1 MNPMGRLHHETNGVE
16 VQSHRSQRHR
26 PEASSGTSS
35 DENVPSE
42 RRGLLHS
49 LSMARLRR
57 PGGLQR
63 AASTIAQSEVAS
75 RIAREARFMDGL
87 LLKAP
92 YVPEEVC
99 SGCGNAECECEPE
112 SDDEEE
118 EEELPKNSL
127 EQTIHDIRL
136 KTDVVRDYSG
146 RIVNDQCFQIFI
158 VILILLNSLFIGL
171 ATFDFVENNEN
182 AYRAFRILDL
192 AFLIIFT
199 IELIMQFLYHG
210 YGLFFDGWLM
220 FDLFIVITSWTLESV
235 SVLRAL
241 KLRSFRIFRAF
252 RLTTKIRALR
262 RLVEAIFD
270 VLPRISA
277 IICMFCLI
285 IYIFGVMCTELFGE
299 IDFTDRFQD
308 PQAGTYS
315 YFGRLDDA
323 LFTLFAMV
331 TLDWA
336 RVTRAVM
343 QVYPWASY
351 LFSTY
356 VTFSSF
362 ILYNLI
368 IAVVCDAVKMVQ
380 DQQDILMVENYV
392 KDKVESRHR
401 IINLRKKLDKMS
413 KQQMDLLLYV
423 QLLLEQV
430 DEVGEASKL
439 HYEEALLQLSQTN
452 TNARDSLK
460 QALKQLDHFEKLAG
474 LDDLTPEIGLKQI
487 RSGMFKLR
495 QSHFGTDKSTI
506 TTQNHFQIEEQV
518 PKRQSK
524 SQTDGET
531 PANQGNARVVGR
543 TRARPSR
550 SRSSDNV
557 EKPTGPPQFPRL
569 SERIPR
575 SRRVSFKDTKARSV
589 GESQIEAVAVF
600 ADLKEAI
607 TNPCEDDTEQIDSS
621 HYRTPFNEGDGLE
634 NESFHSCRLLPPEA
648 ETVDA
653 IDPHS

>member
-1 MNPMGRLHHETNGVE
+1 
-16 VQSHRSQRHR
+16 
-26 PEASSGTSS
+26 
-35 DENVPSE
+35 
-42 RRGLLHS
+42 
-49 LSMARLRR
+49 MARLRR
-57 PGGLQR
+57 PGGGLQR
-63 AASTIAQSEVAS
+63 AESTIAHSEVAS

-87 LLKAP
+87 RLKAP
-92 YVPEEVC
+92 YEPDEEVC
-99 SGCGNAECECEPE
+99 GDCGKVECKCEPE
-112 SDDEEE
+112 SDDESE
-118 EEELPKNSL
+118 EEELPKNWL
-127 EQTIHDIRL
+127 EQMIHNIRL
-136 KTDVVRDYSG
+136 KTDVVRYYSG
-146 RIVNDQCFQIFI
+146 RIVNDQGFQIFI

-171 ATFDFVENNEN
+171 ATFDFVEDNEN
-182 AYRAFRILDL
+182 AYRAFRIVDL

-199 IELIMQFLYHG
+199 IELLMQFLYHG

-299 IDFTDRFQD
+299 IDFTDRFQE
-308 PQAGTYS
+308 PLAGTYS

-392 KDKVESRHR
+392 KDKIESRHR
-401 IINLRKKLDKMS
+401 IINLRQKLDKMS

-423 QLLLEQV
+423 QLLLDQV
-430 DEVGEASKL
+430 DDVGEASKQ

-452 TNARDSLK
+452 TNARDALK
-460 QALKQLDHFEKLAG
+460 QAIQQLNRFERLAG
-474 LDDLTPEIGLKQI
+474 LDDL
-487 RSGMFKLR
+487 SW
-495 QSHFGTDKSTI
+495 QSQSETDGPTTSST
-506 TTQNHFQIEEQV
+506 TTQNQLQHLQMEERQV
-518 PKRQSK
+518 PKSQNN
-524 SQTDGET
+524 SQTDDE
-531 PANQGNARVVGR
+531 PKQGNPREVKP

-550 SRSSDNV
+550 AKSSDYFAWAKPTRARPNRAKSTNIVEAAKPTRARPSRFRSTDNV
-557 EKPTGPPQFPRL
+557 ESTTKPTPQFPQLPKRV
-569 SERIPR
+569 PR
-575 SRRVSFKDTKARSV
+575 SRRVSFMDTKARSSV
-589 GESQIEAVAVF
+589 RKSQKEAVSEF
-600 ADLKEAI
+600 AEHPNTLY
-607 TNPCEDDTEQIDSS
+607 EDDTEQIGSS

-634 NESFHSCRLLPPEA
+634 NDESFHSCRVMPPEA
-648 ETVDA
+648 ETAD
-653 IDPHS
+653 DQDLHS